1 MESGPRSRRRE
12 AGRFFCCRTTR
23 RTESQ
28 WKGGTNVGNI
38 LLEHVAK
45 EIESALAHMGVD
57 SFDVRGVIEVP
68 PNKEMGD
75 YAFPCFQLARILRQ
89 APDRIARELAG
100 KIQEAGLIQRVEAVK
115 GYVNFFLSPAAASA
129 RVVTEILS
137 KKDTYGKAD
146 VGRGKT
152 VVLDYSSPNIAKPFH
167 VGHLR
172 STIIGHSL
180 ARIFES
186 LGYRTVRINHL
197 GDWGTQFG
205 KLIVAYR
212 KYGSPEKL
220 AQDPI
225 RELLDLYV
233 RFHQEAEADPSL
245 EDEARAAFKALEDGG
260 EEETR
265 LWREFRRLSLDEF
278 EKIYRRLGVHFDS
291 YLGEAAYNQAMDKTV
306 QALQEKGLLVESEGA
321 LVVEL
326 EGLPPCLIKK
336 KDGATLYATRDL
348 AAAIH
353 RYETYRFDHMFYVVG
368 APQRLHFEQVFGVLR
383 KMGHEWVSACEHIAF
398 GHIRIGDEQLSTRK
412 GNVIF
417 LEDLLDQAVER
428 VLAIIAERNP
438 ELEEKEAVAET
449 VGVGAVIFNDLA
461 HNRIKDISFDWET
474 ALNFEGDTGPY
485 VQYTHAR
492 AASLLRR
499 GAEEGLI
506 DAASLIGDDLA
517 LPEDALGEPEVFQ
530 LAKSLAD
537 YPEAVLRAA
546 EEREPSVIA
555 RYLLTLCRDFNSF
568 YHAHRILG
576 SPQARERLALVAAVK
591 QVIASGLW
599 LLGIGAPEAM

>member
-1 MESGPRSRRRE
+1 MQD
-12 AGRFFCCRTTR
+12 AFFVVVISER
-23 RTESQ
+23 
-28 WKGGTNVGNI
+28 KGGIEPMGNI
-38 LLEHVAK
+38 LLQHIAQQ
-45 EIESALAHMGVD
+45 IESALAEMGVE
-57 SFDVRGVIEVP
+57 SFDVRGTIEIP

-75 YAFPCFQLARILRQ
+75 YAFPCFQLARILRK
-89 APDRIARELAG
+89 APDRIALELAE
-100 KIQEAGLIQRVEAVK
+100 KIEASGLIRRVQVVK
-115 GYVNFFLSPAAASA
+115 AYVNFFLAPAASSI
-129 RVVTEILS
+129 RVISEILTQ
-137 KKDTYGKAD
+137 KEAYGKAD
-146 VGRGKT
+146 IGKGQT

-186 LGYRTVRINHL
+186 LGYKTVRINHL

-233 RFHQEAEADPSL
+233 RFHQEAEEDPSL

-265 LWREFRRLSLDEF
+265 LWQEFRRLSLAEF

-291 YLGEAAYNQAMDKTV
+291 HLGEAAYNEAMEETV
-306 QALQEKGLLVESEGA
+306 QKLQDKGLLVESQGA

-326 EGLPPCLIKK
+326 DDLPPCLIKK

-353 RYETYRFDHMFYVVG
+353 RYETYGFQHLFYVVG
-368 APQRLHFEQVFGVLR
+368 APQRLHFQQVFGVLE
-383 KMGHEWVSACEHIAF
+383 KMGYEWVSRCEHIAF
-398 GHIRIGDEQLSTRK
+398 GHIRLGDAQLSTRK

-428 VLAIIAERNP
+428 VLAIISERNP
-438 ELEEKEAVAET
+438 DLEDKEAVAET

-492 AASLLRR
+492 TASLLRR
-499 GAEEGLI
+499 GVEEGLI
-506 DAASLIGDDLA
+506 DGASLDGGRLS
-517 LPEDALGEPEVFQ
+517 LSEEALGEDEVFE

-537 YPEAVLRAA
+537 FPAVVRRAA
-546 EEREPSVIA
+546 EEREPSEIA
-555 RYLLTLCRDFNSF
+555 RYLLTLCRQFNSF
-568 YHAHRILG
+568 YHAHRIIG
-576 SPQARERLALVAAVK
+576 SPQAKERLALVAAVK
-591 QVIASGLW
+591 QVIASGLY